1 MLRNE
6 SPLSYDEIYID
17 ILASGNWRFSQK
29 LRQYWTMIPPEKKY
43 ECFLEFY
50 VTSEAVSTEILCAGL
65 KNTVPLIT
73 LSICRENIL
82 IKALWRY
89 TAPPTLPPEYRIFK
103 FKMNPHGH

>member
-50 VTSEAVSTEILCAGL
+50 VTSEGRFNRNLVRWAKKYRPTDYLIDSIVFKIL
-65 KNTVPLIT
+65 VVIT
-73 LSICRENIL
+73 
-82 IKALWRY
+82 IKASLFF
-89 TAPPTLPPEYRIFK
+89 IDNGK
-103 FKMNPHGH
+103 

>member
-1 MLRNE
+1 MN
-6 SPLSYDEIYID
+6 PLSYDEIYID

-50 VTSEAVSTEILCAGL
+50 VTSEGRFNRNLVRWA

-89 TAPPTLPPEYRIFK
+89 TAPLPYLRNTNF
-103 FKMNPHGH
+103 